1 VDYTDPLVDSA
12 KAVIVS
18 GPGATPVSQLENL
31 TGKNVY
37 YYADTIPY
45 ERLVRLSEAFRKD
58 GKPPI
63 QLTAADANLELEDLL
78 EMVNA
83 GLVPMTV
90 ADERLA
96 KAWARILPGI
106 QVHSNIVVA
115 EGPVSWAIQKNTP
128 QLKSM
133 VNEFIKDHRLGTG
146 YGNTIV
152 RRYLRD
158 ERWVK
163 DATDRQDLQ
172 RFESLVKLFREYGDK
187 YNFPYLLL
195 AAQGYQ
201 ESGLNPNLKS
211 RVGAVGVMQ
220 IKPSTAAGN
229 PIGIP
234 DVQKTDR
241 NIEAGAKYLRY
252 MIDQYYADDPMDPVT
267 RGLFA
272 LASYNAGPNMVR
284 KLREQAAAEGYDPNL
299 WFNNVEIIASQKIGR
314 ETVQYVGNIYK
325 YYLAYKMVTDK
336 EDQRQ
341 AARQS
346 SANRASK

>member
-1 VDYTDPLVDSA
+1 MQPTAIDSKSKHHQGERVAFIQACWHKDIVDQS
-12 KAVIVS
+12 
-18 GPGATPVSQLENL
+18 
-31 TGKNVY
+31 
-37 YYADTIPY
+37 
-45 ERLVRLSEAFRKD
+45 RK
-58 GKPPI
+58 GF
-63 QLTAADANLELEDLL
+63 
-78 EMVNA
+78 
-83 GLVPMTV
+83 
-90 ADERLA
+90 
-96 KAWARILPGI
+96 
-106 QVHSNIVVA
+106 VA
-115 EGPVSWAIQKNTP
+115 EMI
-128 QLKSM
+128 
-133 VNEFIKDHRLGTG
+133 
-146 YGNTIV
+146 
-152 RRYLRD
+152 
-158 ERWVK
+158 
-163 DATDRQDLQ
+163 
-172 RFESLVKLFREYGDK
+172 
-187 YNFPYLLL
+187 
-195 AAQGYQ
+195 AQGYQ

-211 RVGAVGVMQ
+211 KVGAVGLMQ

-336 EDQRQ
+336 EYQRQ